1 MVKVYFLLVVI
12 FINFSLFSQKVKIED
27 LVLIK
32 PIYTKKYNENK
43 GFGNSVKLKMDFNS
57 PEILNQE
64 DVNFL
69 KDVSIL
75 KVELYYTAFQVSE
88 TFSQPKL
95 NRERIQNLKKIFPEL
110 FNQSFVNWE
119 FKAQNDCKND
129 KEAHEYFHGFV
140 ITYLPKTSKK
150 ETESE
155 ITGIKKLL
163 KSDSLGYDS
172 VYTVYHSKYKR
183 KKYKTG
189 YYLPTSKRKLEKG
202 IVYEKKSFLK
212 RKKQMEIRVDT
223 ISVGVQFHKF
233 VRGKNAMSFVKRNLG
248 DSTIFAVLG
257 RHKNWNEIAFVCD
270 VTGSMSSYSTQL
282 LIWYKLNCM
291 TNTIRYFTFFNDG
304 DNKADKKKKI
314 GSIGGIYN
322 IEAGNYDAVEM
333 MIQNAM
339 KAGSG
344 GDAPENNCEALIET
358 IKKNPNAKEYV
369 MIADNFANIKD
380 IELIKQINKPVHIII
395 CGTSNFM
402 VNTDY
407 LDLALATK
415 GSIHSI
421 ENDIENLK
429 NVNEGQTITFEGKKY
444 ILQNGKFHQVMVM

>member
-12 FINFSLFSQKVKIED
+12 FINFSLLGQKVKIED
-27 LVLIK
+27 LLLIK
-32 PIYTKKYNENK
+32 PTYTHKYNEYK
-43 GFGNSVKLKMDFNS
+43 SIGNVVKLKMDFNS
-57 PEILNQE
+57 PEILNSE

-110 FNQSFVNWE
+110 FNQSFVTWE

-129 KEAHEYFHGFV
+129 KEAREYFHGFV
-140 ITYLPKTSKK
+140 ITYIAKSSK
-150 ETESE
+150 EDTDHE
-155 ITGIKKLL
+155 ITGISKLM

-172 VYTVYHSKYKR
+172 VYTIYQTKYKR
-183 KKYKTG
+183 KKIKTG
-189 YYLPTSKRKLEKG
+189 YYLPTSKRKAEKG
-202 IVYEKKSFLK
+202 IVYEKKSLFK
-212 RKKQMEIRVDT
+212 RKKQMAIRVDT
-223 ISVGVQFHKF
+223 VRVGVQYHKF

-248 DSTIFAVLG
+248 DSTIFAVLR
-257 RHKNWNEIAFVCD
+257 RHQNWNEIAFVCD
-270 VTGSMSSYSTQL
+270 VTGSMASYSSQL
-282 LIWYKLNCM
+282 LVWYKLNFM

-304 DNKADKKKKI
+304 DNKADRKKKI
-314 GSIGGIYN
+314 GSIGGIYS
-322 IEAGNYDAVEM
+322 IDAGNYEAVELL
-333 MIQNAM
+333 IQNAM

-358 IKKNPNAKEYV
+358 IRKNPNAKEYV

-380 IELIKQINKPVHIII
+380 LELIKQINKPVHIII
-395 CGTSNFM
+395 CGTGNFM

-407 LDLALATK
+407 LDLARASK
-415 GSIHSI
+415 GSLHSI
-421 ENDIENLK
+421 EQDIENLK
-429 NVNEGQTITFEGKKY
+429 NINEGQTITFDGKKY

>member
-1 MVKVYFLLVVI
+1 
-12 FINFSLFSQKVKIED
+12 
-27 LVLIK
+27 
-32 PIYTKKYNENK
+32 
-43 GFGNSVKLKMDFNS
+43 
-57 PEILNQE
+57 
-64 DVNFL
+64 
-69 KDVSIL
+69 
-75 KVELYYTAFQVSE
+75 
-88 TFSQPKL
+88 
-95 NRERIQNLKKIFPEL
+95 
-110 FNQSFVNWE
+110 
-119 FKAQNDCKND
+119 
-129 KEAHEYFHGFV
+129 
-140 ITYLPKTSKK
+140 
-150 ETESE
+150 
-155 ITGIKKLL
+155 
-163 KSDSLGYDS
+163 
-172 VYTVYHSKYKR
+172 
-183 KKYKTG
+183 
-189 YYLPTSKRKLEKG
+189 
-202 IVYEKKSFLK
+202 
-212 RKKQMEIRVDT
+212 MEIRVDT

-233 VRGKNAMSFVKRNLG
+233 VRGKNAMSFVKRNLS

-257 RHKNWNEIAFVCD
+257 RHKNWDEIAFVCD

-282 LIWYKLNCM
+282 LVWYKLNCM
-291 TNTIRYFTFFNDG
+291 TNAIRYFTFFNDG

-380 IELIKQINKPVHIII
+380 LELIKQINKPVHIII
-395 CGTSNFM
+395 CGTGNYM
-402 VNTDY
+402 INTDY